1 MKGYGNMGKLEG
13 KIGIVTG
20 AAMGMGLGTTK
31 AWLHEGAKVA
41 LFDYNDKVF
50 EAAKELEAEGY
61 DVLPIKADIADKS
74 AVNKGVEKVI
84 EKYGRIDLLANIAGV
99 IRIKTFAEM
108 TDKERD
114 DHFIT
119 FNGAWNLCK
128 AVVPHMIKNEY
139 GRIVNM
145 TSVTGIIVVDVGET
159 AYGPAKAA
167 MWGFTKA
174 LAIELAQY
182 GITVNGIAP
191 GYVATPM
198 QQQIAKDSNAA
209 NPDAVTDA
217 TAAATPL
224 KRLADPYEVGQLA
237 AFLVSNDAKY
247 LTGTIVV
254 IDGGSTL
261 PETWGAVGGIY

>member
-1 MKGYGNMGKLEG
+1 MGKLEG

-20 AAMGMGLGTTK
+20 AAMGMGLATTK

-41 LFDYNDKVF
+41 MFDYSDKVF
-50 EAAKELEAEGY
+50 ESAKELENEGY
-61 DVLPIKADIADKS
+61 DVLPFKVDISDSKL
-74 AVNKGVEKVI
+74 VEEGVQKVI
-84 EKYGRIDLLANIAGV
+84 KKYGRIDLLANIAGV
-99 IRIKTFAEM
+99 IHIKTFAEM

-119 FNGAWNLCK
+119 FKGAWNLCK
-128 AVVPHMIKNEY
+128 SVVPHMKEQHY

-182 GITVNGIAP
+182 GITVNGMAP

-198 QQQIAKDSNAA
+198 QTQIAKESNSD
-209 NPDAVTDA
+209 NPEKVTNA
-217 TAAATPL
+217 TAASIPL
-224 KRLADPYEVGQLA
+224 KRLADPYEIGQLA
-237 AFLVSNDAKY
+237 AFLASDDAKY
-247 LTGTIVV
+247 ITGSIVV

-261 PETWGAVGGIY
+261 PETWGAVGGDY

>member
-1 MKGYGNMGKLEG
+1 MGKLEG
-13 KIGIVTG
+13 KIGLVTG

-41 LFDYNDKVF
+41 MFDYSDKVF
-50 EAAKELEAEGY
+50 EVAKELQAEGY
-61 DVLPIKADIADKS
+61 DVFPYKCDIGDRDL
-74 AVNKGVEKVI
+74 VFKGVEQVI
-84 EKYGRIDLLANIAGV
+84 EKYGRIDLLANIAGI
-99 IRIKTFAEM
+99 IRIKTFFEM

-114 DHFIT
+114 DHFVCFT
-119 FNGAWNLCK
+119 GSWNVCQ
-128 AVVPHMIKNEY
+128 AVLPHMIKQKY
-139 GRIVNM
+139 GRVVNM
-145 TSVTGIIVVDVGET
+145 TSVSGVMVVDVGET

-174 LAIELAQY
+174 LAIEMAQH

-198 QQQIAKDSNAA
+198 QQQIAKES
-209 NPDAVTDA
+209 NPDNPDTVTNA
-217 TAAATPL
+217 TAASTPL

-237 AFLVSNDAKY
+237 AFLASDDSKY
-247 LTGTIVV
+247 MTGSVVV

-261 PETWGAVGGIY
+261 PETWGAVGGEF

>member
-1 MKGYGNMGKLEG
+1 MGKLEG

-20 AAMGMGLGTTK
+20 AAMGMGLGTTQ
-31 AWLHEGAKVA
+31 AWLDEGAKVA
-41 LFDYNDKVF
+41 MFDYNDKVF
-50 EAAKELEAEGY
+50 EVAKDLEAKGF
-61 DVLPIKADIADKS
+61 DVLPFKVDISDKK
-74 AVNKGVEKVI
+74 VVEEGVQKVMQ
-84 EKYGRIDLLANIAGV
+84 KYGRVDMLANIAGI
-99 IRIKTFAEM
+99 IRIIPFEEM

-114 DHFIT
+114 DHFIA

-128 AVVPHMIKNEY
+128 SVIPIMKKQKY

-145 TSVTGIIVVDVGET
+145 TSVSGVMVVDTGES

-174 LAIELAQY
+174 MAIEFAKD
-182 GITVNGIAP
+182 GITVNGMAP

-198 QQQIAKDSNAA
+198 QAQIAKESNPD
-209 NPDAVTDA
+209 NPDAVTNA

-224 KRLADPYEVGQLA
+224 GRLADPYEVGQLA
-237 AFLVSNDAKY
+237 AFLASDDSKY
-247 LTGTIVV
+247 ITGTIVV

-261 PETWGAVGGIY
+261 PETWGAVGI